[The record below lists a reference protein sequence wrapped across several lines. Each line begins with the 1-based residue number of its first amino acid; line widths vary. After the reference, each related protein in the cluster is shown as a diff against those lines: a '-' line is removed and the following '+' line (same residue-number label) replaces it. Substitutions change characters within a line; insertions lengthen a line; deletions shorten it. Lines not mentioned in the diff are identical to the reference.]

1 MQSYVVIETDDGLS
15 VVEVDETSSPEFEAE
30 RHAGVLVDPTCYVTY
45 EDAFDALLIIDA
57 ESRAAVNPGIDF

>member
-15 VVEVDETSSPEFEAE
+15 VVEVDEMSSPENEAE
-30 RHAGVLVDPTCYVTY
+30 RHGGMLVDPNCYATY

-57 ESRAAVNPGIDF
+57 ELRAAINPGIDF